1 MNNKLLYQVG
11 VTMLPGIGDV
21 YARALVTHFGS
32 PEAVFRATKKDL
44 ETIEGIGR
52 KRMEGILKFN
62 LNKAE
67 EEITFLKKHNI
78 QAIFFQDKN
87 YPKRLAHCFDS
98 PAMLYYKGNTDLNS
112 ARFVA
117 IVGTRNQSEYGRNLC
132 ENLIGVLENEGVVV
146 VSGLA
151 FGIDTTAHKASLK
164 HQIETIGV
172 LAHGLDRI
180 YPSENKTIAR
190 QMIEHGGLLT
200 EFRAGTIPDRKN
212 FPSRNRIVAGMCDCI
227 VVIESGLKGGSLIT
241 AELGNGYNKDV
252 FAFPGRVN
260 DPKSEGCNYLIKTNK
275 AALITSGEDLL
286 YMMGWKKDSKI
297 KKKKQRELFI
307 ELEDDEQLI
316 YNLLHNGPVHIDDL
330 YLNSNLNGSAVAK
343 SLLMLEMQGIIN
355 TLPGKMYELS

>member
-1 MNNKLLYQVG
+1 MNDKLLYQVG
-11 VTMLPGIGDV
+11 VTMFPGIGDV
-21 YARALVTHFGS
+21 YTRALVNHFGT
-32 PEAVFRATKKDL
+32 PESVFKATKKDL
-44 ETIEGIGR
+44 ETIEGIGQ
-52 KRMEGILKFN
+52 KRMEGILKFD
-62 LNKAE
+62 LKKAE

-78 QAIFFQDKN
+78 QAIFFQDEN
-87 YPKRLAHCFDS
+87 YPKRLVHCFDS
-98 PAMLYYKGNTDLNS
+98 PAMLYYKGNTDLN
-112 ARFVA
+112 AAKFVA

-132 ENLIGVLENEGVVV
+132 ENLISVLENEGVVI

-151 FGIDTTAHKASLK
+151 FGIDTIAHKAALK
-164 HQIETIGV
+164 HHIETIGV

-260 DPKSEGCNYLIKTNK
+260 DSKSEGCNFLIKTNR
-275 AALITSGEDLL
+275 AGMITSGEDLL
-286 YMMGWKKDSKI
+286 YMMGWRKEGKTKI
-297 KKKKQRELFI
+297 KKQRELFI
-307 ELEDDEQLI
+307 ELAEDEKLI
-316 YNLLHNGPVHIDDL
+316 YNLLQNGPVHIDEL
-330 YLNSNLNGSAVAK
+330 YLNSNLNGSTVAK

-355 TLPGKMYELS
+355 ILPGKMYELS